1 MFVVVWRF
9 TANDPAAFEEHY
21 GPEGTWARLF
31 RRSPEYVRTDLL
43 RGSDAYLTLDWWT
56 SLAAYNAHPDVNGL
70 WACRGCLK
78 EGYPSVEAF
87 EEEQAQVS
95 DELGELGGLGGD
107 DDV

>member
-1 MFVVVWRF
+1 MTTTTPEPITIFDVFEARRR
-9 TANDPAAFEEHY
+9 AKGNPAK
-21 GPEGTWARLF
+21 
-31 RRSPEYVRTDLL
+31 
-43 RGSDAYLTLDWWT
+43 DAYSAQEFADLGLSMLGGCWCCEE